1 MSANH
6 HNEIA
11 SGFLVGSAILCEHIG
26 HKQKPES
33 RLRAAVFKGVGKPLA
48 VETVPDPEPAEGEV
62 VIKVGRCGV
71 CGTDLH
77 MTESH
82 GMSYAVGTVAGHEL
96 AGEVV
101 AIGRGVSHLRT
112 GDLVTSMSV
121 YGCGTCAA
129 CIGGYPI
136 ICSAMTGLE
145 GGFGQYTRALERTC
159 MVLPKS
165 LSLADG
171 ALVEP
176 LACSLHGVRMSEIT
190 PETRVLVLGAGPVG
204 LGAVFWAAQAGARRI
219 AVAAHSRR
227 GEALALSLGASAF
240 VDPQAERGT
249 AVVDALGGPPDV
261 VFECVGRPGLLGE
274 AIALARF
281 RGTVVVLSMC
291 MEPDTIVP
299 GMALMKEVTLRF
311 AVSCDG
317 IEFRQALDTLDRGS
331 LEPRAMVTGI
341 VSLDALPDAFEG
353 LRAGS
358 QHCKLMVDP
367 WA

>member
-1 MSANH
+1 MA
-6 HNEIA
+6 I
-11 SGFLVGSAILCEHIG
+11 GFLVRALILCERAGIREMG
-26 HKQKPES
+26 EAM
-33 RLRAAVFKGVGKPLA
+33 RAAVFRGVGEPLA
-48 VETVPDPEPAEGEV
+48 IETVPDPEPAEGEV

-82 GMSYAVGTVAGHEL
+82 GASYPAGTVPGHEL
-96 AGEVV
+96 AGEIV
-101 AIGRGVSHLRT
+101 ALGRGVSRFRI
-112 GDLVTSMSV
+112 GDRVTALSV

-129 CIGGYPI
+129 CTSGFPFV
-136 ICSAMTGLE
+136 CAQMAGLE
-145 GGFGQYTRALERTC
+145 GGFGQYTRAPEHGCLLLPRT
-159 MVLPKS
+159 

-176 LACSLHGVRMSEIT
+176 LACSLHGVRTVEIT
-190 PETRVLVLGAGPVG
+190 PETRILVLGAGPVG
-204 LGAVFWAAQAGARRI
+204 LGAVFWAKQAGARRI

-227 GEALALSLGASAF
+227 GEALALTLGASRF
-240 VDPQAERGT
+240 VDPEADRAA
-249 AVVDALGGPPDV
+249 AVTDALGGPPDV

-291 MEPDTIVP
+291 MEPDSIIP
-299 GMALMKEVTLRF
+299 AMALMKEVTLRF
-311 AVSCDG
+311 AVTYTG
-317 IEFRQALDTLDRGS
+317 AEFEESADTLAHGAV
-331 LEPRAMVTGI
+331 EARAMVTGT
-341 VSLDALPDAFEG
+341 VSLDALPAAFEG

-358 QHCKLMVDP
+358 RHCKLMVDP